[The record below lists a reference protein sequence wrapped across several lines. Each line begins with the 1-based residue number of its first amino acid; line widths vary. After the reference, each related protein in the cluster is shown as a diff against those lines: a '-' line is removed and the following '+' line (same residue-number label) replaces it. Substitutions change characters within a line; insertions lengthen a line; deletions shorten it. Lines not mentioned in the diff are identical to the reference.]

1 MVRRLAYLA
10 FAAAA
15 VKAVRIDD
23 EDVPKTAEEVRE
35 AVKEAGDK
43 AEEVAA
49 KGGMSPGKAAKMAAD
64 AVEEAGGSHDDIDA
78 AVDDSADAAAERN
91 EKNGLI
97 EVSMAALEKLAKKT
111 RTDVDEDVVEEVK
124 HRFDATEA
132 STKAARARAE
142 AAEKAR
148 EAREAAA
155 EKKAAALQEESDA
168 EAKKIVAMGKTQA
181 QALRIRDEKIAA
193 EKQAIL
199 EAKEAALASGRA
211 AAKVVRMQGKCKEEI
226 GHAAYAAVLEG
237 GGSESDAAHLAIE
250 ETAFEEKKEE
260 PKIIVADGEEAEE
273 TEETPCE
280 EISKASEEISKASP
294 LQQAP
299 DPLAKINA
307 TRGVRKSSA
316 VASVQAELQADLDE
330 LNNKPPVEEASSLL
344 EVDALG
350 KETLAKY
357 LEITMKRIMD
367 TNPSAADLAQHLEP
381 GIVGNINRL
390 SQGAP
395 NAQLLATKTIL
406 TKYKVTPSFEA
417 DKKEFLAALKE
428 LYSTVM
434 PTIDGP
440 CECMKEFG
448 YVDGKLYKGCSETP
462 DWEGHQWCYVVGGT
476 KCPVAKDSHVTG
488 EVRKFRE
495 CKPKTC
501 HCPWKTTPV
510 VSKTAAEAAKATK
523 AMKEI
528 KATKIA
534 KAAAAGAEASGAAG
548 AAGAAEEPCDLDT
561 NSSMLESS
569 IDPEDQ
575 CVCLPPGG
583 PGGKTFYGRMK
594 EPLPE
599 DEEPLMPGEEPA
611 VAPKE
616 PPVAPKDTEEPE
628 PAKVEV
634 PAAASNITL
643 AGNNTTKVEAAVNES
658 TGNQ

>member
-35 AVKEAGDK
+35 AVKAAADK

-49 KGGMSPGKAAKMAAD
+49 KGGMYPGKAAKMAAD

-78 AVDDSADAAAERN
+78 AVDDAADAAAERN
-91 EKNGLI
+91 EKDGLI
-97 EVSMAALEKLAKKT
+97 EVTTKALEKLAKKT
-111 RTDVDEDVVEEVK
+111 RSDVDKDVVEELK
-124 HRFDATEA
+124 HRFDPSEG

-148 EAREAAA
+148 EEREAAA

-168 EAKKIVAMGKTQA
+168 EAKKIVAMGKTQRE
-181 QALRIRDEKIAA
+181 ALKVRDAKKAA
-193 EKQAIL
+193 ETRAL
-199 EAKEAALASGRA
+199 MEAREAALASGRA
-211 AAKVVRMQGKCKEEI
+211 AARVTRMQGKSKEEI

-250 ETAFEEKKEE
+250 ETAYEKA
-260 PKIIVADGEEAEE
+260 ITLDDEA
-273 TEETPCE
+273 PCE
-280 EISKASEEISKASP
+280 KSGKAKTAEKRSLP
-294 LQQAP
+294 
-299 DPLAKINA
+299 
-307 TRGVRKSSA
+307 RKSSA
-316 VASVQAELQADLDE
+316 VVAVQAELAADLDQ
-330 LNNKPPVEEASSLL
+330 LDAKPSDDEPASLL
-344 EVDALG
+344 EEDALG

-357 LEITMKRIMD
+357 LEVTMKRIMD
-367 TNPSAADLAQHLEP
+367 TNPSPADLSGHLEP

-390 SQGAP
+390 SAGAP
-395 NAQLLATKTIL
+395 NSQLLATKAIL
-406 TKYKVTPSFEA
+406 SKYKVTPSFEA
-417 DKKEFLAALKE
+417 DKKEFLAALRE
-428 LYSTVM
+428 LYATVM
-434 PTIDGP
+434 PTVDGP

-462 DWEGHQWCYVVGGT
+462 DWEGHQWCYVVGGV
-476 KCPVAKDSHVTG
+476 KCPVAKDSHITG

-501 HCPWKTTPV
+501 HCPWKTAPV
-510 VSKTAAEAAKATK
+510 ISKTAAEAAN
-523 AMKEI
+523 AMKAI
-528 KATKIA
+528 KTA
-534 KAAAAGAEASGAAG
+534 KAAAAAKAQANSTGED
-548 AAGAAEEPCDLDT
+548 PCDADT

-599 DEEPLMPGEEPA
+599 DEEPLMPGEDPA
-611 VAPKE
+611 IAPKE
-616 PPVAPKDTEEPE
+616 PEPE

-634 PAAASNITL
+634 PTVSPNITQV
-643 AGNNTTKVEAAVNES
+643 GNETNKVEAAVNES